1 MPGKVGGEKQ
11 GSGLGGQ
18 DPGLGSQGLAEVNY
32 ELRIKDWEFPPE
44 FSPLPAAY
52 CFRGGGGLADSGP
65 CWSLRQY
72 VTLVKKRGNFKKMSE
87 QCRNVH
93 ENKGQVR
100 RG

>member
-52 CFRGGGGLADSGP
+52 CFRGGGD
-65 CWSLRQY
+65 WR
-72 VTLVKKRGNFKKMSE
+72 TLGRAGAYDNMSPW
-87 QCRNVH
+87 
-93 ENKGQVR
+93 
-100 RG
+100 